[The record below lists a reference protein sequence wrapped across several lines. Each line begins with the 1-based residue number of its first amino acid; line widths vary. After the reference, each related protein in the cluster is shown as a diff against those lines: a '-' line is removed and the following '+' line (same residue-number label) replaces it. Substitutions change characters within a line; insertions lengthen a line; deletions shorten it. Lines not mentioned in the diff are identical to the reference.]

1 MKQVMHHYISWDT
14 ISALSCTLALQLKGK
29 ADFDTIICVGR
40 GGMVPARLLSER
52 LGIKDIQ
59 FCDCRSYVGI
69 CKQEEVHIKDT
80 LQDVEGKQ
88 VLVVDDCLTSGK
100 TLDAVYQ
107 LLADKKVQSIYMA
120 VLYKNINVEDVFP
133 MSYAALYDA
142 SKEWL
147 VFPWENC

>member
-1 MKQVMHHYISWDT
+1 
-14 ISALSCTLALQLKGK
+14 
-29 ADFDTIICVGR
+29 
-40 GGMVPARLLSER
+40 MVPTRLLSER
-52 LGIKDIQ
+52 LEIKDVR

-107 LLADKKVQSIYMA
+107 LLTDKKAQSIYMA
-120 VLYKNINVEDVFP
+120 VLYKNINVDDVFP
-133 MSYAALYDA
+133 MSCAALYNAD
-142 SKEWL
+142 KEWL